1 MGGLGERRV
10 MGGISDLSKTGLGV
24 EAQSEAWDNWSWLRG
39 PWTCKETRTW
49 DFQSLGHPG
58 ATGDLG
64 RSENR
69 IWALGLHLAW
79 AGGEMGSSGWS
90 HG

>member
-1 MGGLGERRV
+1 MLGHREVLRPTQGGKV
-10 MGGISDLSKTGLGV
+10 
-24 EAQSEAWDNWSWLRG
+24 QYEAWDNWSWLRG

-49 DFQSLGHPG
+49 GSQALGHPG